1 MAAEG
6 WGHQRIAPMTGRPET
21 TVRSWC
27 LRFPERA
34 GLVPEILLAR
44 TVSTRFVR
52 RAGLLPRA
60 LALHDLVD
68 TRRWRES

>member
-6 WGHQRIAPMTGRPET
+6 WGHQRIAPMTGRLET

-27 LRFPERA
+27 LRFPEQA